1 MGQIGVSHTD
11 TLALVPIWLLSL
23 GGGVLGLLIGSF
35 IGAAMV
41 RLPEGRSVVLGRSRC
56 DSCGKRLGPAE
67 LVPVLSFL
75 LQRGRCTSCG
85 ASIDRW
91 QLAAEAGGALAGAIP
106 WFFARDALMACA
118 AAVMGWQLLLLAL
131 LDLRH
136 MWLPKRLVGGLA
148 ASGLAAVLLLG
159 WLGEFTARLS
169 VAAVGGALGWGL
181 LALVA
186 FVYRRSR
193 GQDGMGRGDPP
204 LLGAIGIWLGP
215 LGVVEVLLGASLA
228 GIVAAAALMAL
239 KREVRGDT
247 ALPLGTCMAAAA
259 WPLFVLQGFG

>member
-1 MGQIGVSHTD
+1 MAVTDVIVTLPSWAFAMGG
-11 TLALVPIWLLSL
+11 ALL
-23 GGGVLGLLIGSF
+23 GAIVGSF
-35 IGAAMV
+35 LGAVLV
-41 RLPEGRSVVLGRSRC
+41 RLPEGRSVVFGRSRC
-56 DSCGKRLGPAE
+56 DSCGKPLGFAE
-67 LVPVLSFL
+67 LVPIVSYA
-75 LQRGRCTSCG
+75 LQRGKCLGC
-85 ASIDRW
+85 AAPIDGW
-91 QLAAEAGGALAGAIP
+91 QLGAEVAGAMVGALP
-106 WFFARDALMACA
+106 WFFAHNALMAA
-118 AAVMGWQLLLLAL
+118 AAVLMGWQLLLLAL

-136 MWLPKRLVGGLA
+136 MWLPMRFVGALA
-148 ASGLAAVLLLG
+148 ASGIAAVLLLG
-159 WLGEFTARLS
+159 WLGEFNARLT
-169 VAAVGGALGWGL
+169 VALVGGGLGWGL

-193 GQDGMGRGDPP
+193 GQEGMGRGDPP

-228 GIVAAAALMAL
+228 GILAAAALMAL